1 VASRWND
8 GKNEINFQKHGIS
21 FEEADSVFDDPLIIV
36 IDDPEHSYEENR
48 HVAIGATCER
58 RLVVVSYTI
67 RNDEPWLISAR
78 TAEARERKKY
88 MAADS
93 INDGGD
99 IRPYYD
105 FSGGVRGKHFRGRD
119 RTMVSYG
126 IDAEIAAYFPTSE
139 DVNKALRMLIEEG
152 RVPVRVA
159 NE

>member
-21 FEEADSVFDDPLIIV
+21 FEEADSVFDDPLILV
-36 IDDPEHSYEENR
+36 IDDPEHSWEENR

-67 RNDEPWLISAR
+67 RNDESWLISAR
-78 TAEARERKKY
+78 MAEARERKKY
-88 MAADS
+88 MGADS
-93 INDGGD
+93 INDGD

-105 FSGGVRGKHFRGRD
+105 FSGGVRSKHFRGRD

-139 DVNKALRMLIEEG
+139 DVNKALRTLIEEG

-159 NE
+159 DE